1 MYLLLCHLLLS
12 AHTGRD
18 HYKTRYIPTVTLVR
32 QRLLRYCRRFFY
44 SFYLFDMSLCFQ
56 RFVMLAS
63 LAHTSLDEWCCFGHY
78 HRPALCTPTS
88 FLSLCIPHTLIPS
101 PPSYTFYFLYFH
113 NVYSEAVER
122 LEQGH
127 LHSLGGECYCVALM
141 Q

>member
-18 HYKTRYIPTVTLVR
+18 HYKTRYIPTVTLDR
-32 QRLLRYCRRFFY
+32 QSLLRHCRRFFFFFP
-44 SFYLFDMSLCFQ
+44 FYLFDTSLCFQ
-56 RFVMLAS
+56 RFVMLAFW
-63 LAHTSLDEWCCFGHY
+63 HIHRWTSGVVLDINIFLH
-78 HRPALCTPTS
+78 CTPNS
-88 FLSLCIPHTLIPS
+88 FLSLCIPHILIPS

-127 LHSLGGECYCVALM
+127 LHSLGECVFL
-141 Q
+141 QH